1 MPPRKS
7 NSPEGR
13 PKLAK
18 GKTRTLNRLALA
30 GTDRGCGGGSE
41 ASSKLLRY
49 VENRQGAMI
58 ETIRH
63 LVELESPS
71 HEKPA
76 LDRLGE
82 RLAQSFQ
89 KLGGKT
95 QFHSGI
101 NSGNHL
107 QVDFSGSSLHRHGEP
122 LLLLGHFD
130 TVWELGTLATMPF
143 QIAEERLWG
152 PGVYDMKTGIA
163 QMIFAIEAID
173 ACGYGVPRPITVL
186 LVSDEEVGSES
197 SRQITE
203 SVARKC
209 GAVLVLEPSFGLQG
223 ALKTSRKGVGTY
235 YLTVKGKAAHAGLD
249 FEMGA
254 NAIVEMSRQ
263 LIAIS
268 EFTDAKR
275 GVSLSPGIVQG
286 GTRSNVIPAEASA
299 EIDVRVTTM
308 RDVPYLQRKFKSL
321 KPFNPRCELQIT
333 GGVNRPPLE
342 RAKEVVSLLAKA
354 QQIGRELGMDLG
366 EAAVGGGS
374 DGNFTAAIGIPTLD
388 GLGAVGEGA
397 HARHESVLIA
407 ALAPRTALLARLIQ
421 EI

>member
-1 MPPRKS
+1 MPPPKP
-7 NSPEGR
+7 NSPER
-13 PKLAK
+13 APTVAK
-18 GKTRTLNRLALA
+18 RNQETSKRLPPADSDIDAGANFEASNRLRRYLDTRQA
-30 GTDRGCGGGSE
+30 G
-41 ASSKLLRY
+41 
-49 VENRQGAMI
+49 MI

-71 HEKPA
+71 HEKDA

-82 RLAQSFQ
+82 RLAASFQ
-89 KLGGKT
+89 RLGGKT
-95 QFHSGI
+95 RLHSAAS
-101 NSGNHL
+101 SGHHL
-107 QVDFSGSSLHRHGEP
+107 QVDFRVASAPQQRPP

-143 QIAEERLWG
+143 RIAEERLWG

-163 QMIFAIEAID
+163 QMIFAIEALE
-173 ACGYGVPRPITVL
+173 ACGYGMPRPLTVL

-197 SRQITE
+197 SRQLTE
-203 SVARKC
+203 SLAAKC

-223 ALKTSRKGVGTY
+223 ALKTSRKGVGKY

-249 FEMGA
+249 FQKGA
-254 NAIVEMSRQ
+254 NAIVEMSHQ
-263 LIAIS
+263 LIAIAAL
-268 EFTDAKR
+268 TDVRR
-275 GVSLSPGIVQG
+275 GISLSPGVVQG

-299 EIDVRVTTM
+299 EIDVRVSSM
-308 RDVPYLQRKFKSL
+308 RDVPYLGKKFSSL
-321 KPFNPRCELQIT
+321 KPLNRRCELQVS

-342 RAKEVVSLLAKA
+342 RSKDVVRLFTKA
-354 QQIGRELGMDLG
+354 QQIGRELDMDLG
-366 EAAVGGGS
+366 ESAVGGGS

-397 HARHESVLIA
+397 HALHESVLISQ
-407 ALAPRTALLARLIQ
+407 LAPRTALLARLIQ